1 MVPKVILVYSVF
13 LVLAQASPQ
22 FDFPSSSEEEVSD
35 AFHQS
40 LIRLLQNPHF
50 CLIFFQEGI
59 PPVQPC
65 TEKSGT
71 SFFCGEDSSRY
82 PSDEVKVGL

>member
-35 AFHQS
+35 ASQHQS
-40 LIRLLQNPHF
+40 VIRLHNPILLNFFRKAFLQCSRVRNSLERVSF
-50 CLIFFQEGI
+50 AGRTARGI
-59 PPVQPC
+59 RRM
-65 TEKSGT
+65 K
-71 SFFCGEDSSRY
+71 
-82 PSDEVKVGL
+82 